1 MYIVHGNIHG
11 STNGYHTYIHNMLSE
26 MHTEHVYIEHI
37 HCINIVD
44 YFNGASPIARSPEM
58 KDKILCERKK
68 RKTLPVRTDRIGGGN
83 GKAIPQR
90 GINKSMLMQVWR
102 LRPGHILRC
111 NNTAHF
117 NCKCRFYNCTNCDQ
131 PYIKVCPAWLR
142 LSLCH
147 CCASAPHPNATVPSS
162 LHLPLS

>member
-1 MYIVHGNIHG
+1 MREKEEKDAASENG
-11 STNGYHTYIHNMLSE
+11 SNRWG
-26 MHTEHVYIEHI
+26 
-37 HCINIVD
+37 
-44 YFNGASPIARSPEM
+44 
-58 KDKILCERKK
+58 K
-68 RKTLPVRTDRIGGGN
+68 RKGHST
-83 GKAIPQR
+83 QR

-102 LRPGHILRC
+102 FRPGHILRC